1 MLPLI
6 IIGIAAGF
14 LATRIMRIQTDIPT
28 TVVIG
33 IGGALVGSLVLRS
46 IAVITGMLA
55 GLVGAFLGAMI
66 LIWLYKTY
74 SSR

>member
-33 IGGALVGSLVLRS
+33 IGGALVGGLVLRS